1 MFHGDKRTY
10 QSWKAAFLACID
22 NAPATPEYKLLQ
34 LRQHV
39 SREALQMIESLG
51 HSATAYE
58 AAKERLERK
67 YGGRRRQRAIYLEDL
82 DNFKQVRPGNPRDI
96 EQLAD

>member
-34 LRQHV
+34 LWQYI
-39 SREALQMIESLG
+39 SGEELQTIESLD
-51 HSATAYE
+51 HSAMAYE
-58 AAKERLERK
+58 AVKERLERK
-67 YGGRRRQRAIYLEDL
+67 YGGRR
-82 DNFKQVRPGNPRDI
+82 
-96 EQLAD
+96 